1 MNKRSLATLISGAT
15 LLASAAGCN
24 NPKGVANANDSNAAD
39 TAAAANVSNA
49 PATAAVSPTPMQ
61 PTANSNLGTVVATV
75 PAPDNAP
82 AAASGTAAK
91 NGGRGARS
99 AKVPLPQVGSGG
111 NDLFLFTQV
120 RGSINSDGALKNS
133 GIVVDV
139 KDGNVVLSGSVADES
154 QRSKAEQI
162 AKSVG
167 GVKSVRNS
175 LRVAKG
181 GATK

>member
-61 PTANSNLGTVVATV
+61 PTANSNLGTVVA
-75 PAPDNAP
+75 
-82 AAASGTAAK
+82 AAAQEKPKQGDDTRKTGGAAEAWK
-91 NGGRGARS
+91 QA
-99 AKVPLPQVGSGG
+99 LP
-111 NDLFLFTQV
+111 D
-120 RGSINSDGALKNS
+120 
-133 GIVVDV
+133 
-139 KDGNVVLSGSVADES
+139 
-154 QRSKAEQI
+154 AE
-162 AKSVG
+162 
-167 GVKSVRNS
+167 
-175 LRVAKG
+175 G